1 MPQSYRAVDGFRR
14 LRHGSYDPF
23 RLRANGR
30 YAPRQMDRVTL
41 GKMQN
46 PIRGFLHGSAAVA
59 AAIGLWILLDR
70 SGGNTAAITGGV
82 VFGTALLVMYT
93 VSSLYHSV
101 PWGPEWKLR
110 FQRIDHSLIFLVVA
124 GTFTPIAIA
133 SLDGLVLA
141 IALAIMWGIALTGIM
156 LKVLM
161 PNVRTHLSVTL
172 QMVMGWSALIW
183 IPWIW
188 RELGPGAIA
197 LIFLG
202 GACYTIGTVIYAI
215 RRPILFPR
223 TFSNHELF
231 HVLVIGGSAFHFFAV
246 LLFAIPA
253 IG

>member
-1 MPQSYRAVDGFRR
+1 ME
-14 LRHGSYDPF
+14 
-23 RLRANGR
+23 
-30 YAPRQMDRVTL
+30 RVTL

-59 AAIGLWILLDR
+59 TAVGLWVLLDR
-70 SGGNTAAITGGV
+70 SWGKAGAMAGAV
-82 VFGTALLVMYT
+82 VFGVALLVMYT
-93 VSSLYHSV
+93 VSSLYHSI
-101 PWGPEWKLR
+101 PWGDEWKLR

-133 SLDGLVLA
+133 SLDGA
-141 IALAIMWGIALTGIM
+141 ALAISLIVMWGIALTGIL

-161 PNVRTHLSVTL
+161 PDVRTHLSVTL

-197 LIFLG
+197 LIALG

-215 RRPILFPR
+215 RRPLLFPR
-223 TFSNHELF
+223 SFSNHELF
-231 HVLVIGGSAFHFFAV
+231 HVLVVGGSTFHFLAV
-246 LLFAIPA
+246 LLYAIPA
-253 IG
+253 TL